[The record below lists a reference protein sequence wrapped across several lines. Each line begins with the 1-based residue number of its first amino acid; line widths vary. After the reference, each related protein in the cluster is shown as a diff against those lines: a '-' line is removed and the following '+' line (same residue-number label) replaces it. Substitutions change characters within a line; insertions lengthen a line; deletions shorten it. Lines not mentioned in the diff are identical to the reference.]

1 MPDAHDTLS
10 NVASRELIPE
20 YDLYQTN
27 SFQALDQTYPVS
39 ILKSN
44 KQNDGRGQRSVEDMT
59 MRTTGNVKISKESIS
74 HERHKSITARGN
86 GYSTPQRLFETQTNS
101 LKVSALHKK
110 ELNNTGRSKKKAGL
124 GLTKL
129 PRHNLLDLT
138 QLNPDSA
145 RDTTHAL
152 TTNACSDYGYAA

>member
-1 MPDAHDTLS
+1 MKIVQSEYQVPNSNDAES
-10 NVASRELIPE
+10 GVASRELIPE

-27 SFQALDQTYPVS
+27 SLQALDQTYPVS

-44 KQNDGRGQRSVEDMT
+44 KNDGRGQRSMEDMT

-101 LKVSALHKK
+101 LKASALHKK
-110 ELNNTGRSKKKAGL
+110 ETNNTGR
-124 GLTKL
+124 
-129 PRHNLLDLT
+129 
-138 QLNPDSA
+138 
-145 RDTTHAL
+145 
-152 TTNACSDYGYAA
+152 

>member
-1 MPDAHDTLS
+1 LKIVQSEYQVPNSNDAES
-10 NVASRELIPE
+10 GVATRELIPE

-27 SFQALDQTYPVS
+27 SLQALDQTYPVS

-44 KQNDGRGQRSVEDMT
+44 KNDGRGQRSMEDMT

-101 LKVSALHKK
+101 LKASALHKK
-110 ELNNTGRSKKKAGL
+110 ETNNTGR
-124 GLTKL
+124 
-129 PRHNLLDLT
+129 
-138 QLNPDSA
+138 
-145 RDTTHAL
+145 
-152 TTNACSDYGYAA
+152 

>member
-1 MPDAHDTLS
+1 LKIVQSEYQVPNSNDAES
-10 NVASRELIPE
+10 GVASRELIPE

-27 SFQALDQTYPVS
+27 SLQALDQTYPVS

-44 KQNDGRGQRSVEDMT
+44 KNDGRGQRSMEDMT

-101 LKVSALHKK
+101 LKASALHKK
-110 ELNNTGRSKKKAGL
+110 ETNNTGR
-124 GLTKL
+124 
-129 PRHNLLDLT
+129 
-138 QLNPDSA
+138 
-145 RDTTHAL
+145 
-152 TTNACSDYGYAA
+152 